1 MSRVCYTV
9 SQRLLVV
16 KGSLLWRSQYLK
28 GTPGHIYLG
37 LLSNVPC
44 LLHSEPEVTSGEG
57 EPVVEEP
64 VLER

>member
-1 MSRVCYTV
+1 M
-9 SQRLLVV
+9 
-16 KGSLLWRSQYLK
+16 K